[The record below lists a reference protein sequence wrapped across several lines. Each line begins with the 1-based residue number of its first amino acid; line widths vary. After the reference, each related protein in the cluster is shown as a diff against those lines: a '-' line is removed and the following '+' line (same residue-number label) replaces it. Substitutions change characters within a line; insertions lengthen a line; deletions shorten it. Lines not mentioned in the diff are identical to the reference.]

1 MFVCRRIGDDGI
13 GNAAVGDSVF
23 PRLHRHWR
31 DRRHRLD
38 ALNLNF
44 RQLLDEG
51 ENRVEFAAK
60 VFNFALGD
68 RDSGEVGDTADSVA
82 VD

>member
-1 MFVCRRIGDDGI
+1 MFVRRRIGDYCV
-13 GNAAVGDSVF
+13 GNAAVGDLVF
-23 PRLHRHWR
+23 PHLHRHCR
-31 DRRHRLD
+31 DRGHRLNTF
-38 ALNLNF
+38 NLNF

-68 RDSGEVGDTADSVA
+68 RDSGKMGDTADGVA
-82 VD
+82 ID